1 MALDDTY
8 ATLADLKAWLDL
20 AEDEHD
26 AVLGACL
33 IAASRAVDRLT
44 NRFFFQMT
52 DTNLYSADSPFWLA
66 IDDLVAVTALAT
78 DLDGDRVYET
88 TWAPADYDLS
98 PANADSLGWPFTVLE
113 TIPFRMQRWFPSWRR
128 GVQVTGVWGWP
139 AVPDPVRQATLIY
152 AHKLFKRADSPLG
165 VQAITPDAPGVVIRK
180 RDPDADALLAPYV
193 RALVAA

>member
-1 MALDDTY
+1 MPSVARA
-8 ATLADLKAWLDL
+8 ATSPPIGGLNT
-20 AEDEHD
+20 
-26 AVLGACL
+26 VVPVP
-33 IAASRAVDRLT
+33 RDRLAKP
-44 NRFFFQMT
+44 
-52 DTNLYSADSPFWLA
+52 L
-66 IDDLVAVTALAT
+66 
-78 DLDGDRVYET
+78 
-88 TWAPADYDLS
+88 
-98 PANADSLGWPFTVLE
+98 LGWPFTVLE